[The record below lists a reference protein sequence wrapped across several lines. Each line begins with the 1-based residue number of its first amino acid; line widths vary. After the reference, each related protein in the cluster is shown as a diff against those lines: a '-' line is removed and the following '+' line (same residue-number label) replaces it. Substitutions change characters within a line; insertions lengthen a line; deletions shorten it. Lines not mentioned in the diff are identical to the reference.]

1 MENSG
6 IYREFKLFKKRS
18 KILQESVPSF
28 LKDGI
33 LVLLSA
39 LAYRNS
45 KNGAAKVLALLMG
58 GRTIVKATSRVLFLK
73 PLLTLNEEGISFD
86 PSVPIF
92 DFRMAIAW
100 EEIASIYIN
109 EVTITNSQSDKQDTT
124 PKPSLPAILPSIQQ
138 EQRAERFLFIV
149 PKDVEAFKRSRGFQ
163 KLETFQHGRNLLEI
177 DVRRSIVQVFLEK
190 MGTPFL
196 LIERGLPIPLEELL
210 DRIRTQFADKI
221 QAYGIEILEEQK
233 STFDAVDIS

>member
-1 MENSG
+1 MEYSG
-6 IYREFKLFKKRS
+6 TYREFKLFKKRT

-45 KNGAAKVLALLMG
+45 KNGAAKALALLMG
-58 GRTIVKATSRVLFLK
+58 GRTIVKATSRVLFPK
-73 PLLTLNEEGISFD
+73 PLLMINEEGISFD

-124 PKPSLPAILPSIQQ
+124 PKPPLSAVLPSIQQ
-138 EQRAERFLFIV
+138 EQRAERFLFII
-149 PKDVEAFKRSRGFQ
+149 PKDTEAFKRSRGFQ

-196 LIERGLPIPLEELL
+196 LVERALPIPIEELL

-233 STFDAVDIS
+233 STFDAGAIS

>member
-1 MENSG
+1 MQCVKLVLQVIGLQFLPLRRWESTFTVVWASRNAVRSVHMNGILQTARKGFHRGWRDHRQPFGTCVTTFQWLLRNINVFNFIKKKYGKARKEANMENSG

-124 PKPSLPAILPSIQQ
+124 PKPSLP
-138 EQRAERFLFIV
+138 
-149 PKDVEAFKRSRGFQ
+149 
-163 KLETFQHGRNLLEI
+163 
-177 DVRRSIVQVFLEK
+177 
-190 MGTPFL
+190 
-196 LIERGLPIPLEELL
+196 
-210 DRIRTQFADKI
+210 
-221 QAYGIEILEEQK
+221 
-233 STFDAVDIS
+233 